1 MSATDI
7 EVNPRDRNFEGIMWM
22 VVTGLC
28 FAAVTGIVRYL
39 GSSLPAVEAAFI
51 RYFIGVLMMGPVLY
65 RLLNFRP
72 SAKLL
77 GGFALRGLVH
87 GFGVIFWFYSMA
99 RIPMSE
105 VTAIGFTT
113 PIFVTIG
120 AAIFLGEKLKI
131 HRIASV
137 LIGFI
142 GTLIILRPGLQ
153 EVSLGQLSQLAAAP
167 LFAVSFLIAK
177 QLTKHVSADVIVAM
191 LSVMCTLVL
200 LPGALIDWQT
210 PTVNEVFW
218 LAVTAGFATFG
229 HFAITKALQAA
240 PISVTQPI
248 SFLQLVWA
256 TLMGIVLFGEAID
269 PYVILGGGII
279 IISATYISH
288 RETRGARNRITPLV
302 NQTKQ

>member
-7 EVNPRDRNFEGIMWM
+7 EAKPKDRTFEGIIWM

-51 RYFIGVLMMGPVLY
+51 RYLIGVLMMGPVLF
-65 RLLNFRP
+65 RLLSFRP

-77 GGFALRGLVH
+77 SGFALRGLVH

-120 AAIFLGEKLKI
+120 AAIFLGEKLKF

-137 LIGFI
+137 LIGFV

-153 EVSLGQLSQLAAAP
+153 EVSLGQLAQLTAAP
-167 LFAVSFLIAK
+167 LFAISFLIAK

-210 PTVNEVFW
+210 PTLKEVFW

-229 HFAITKALQAA
+229 HFAVTKALQAA

-269 PYVILGGGII
+269 PFVLLGGGII
-279 IISATYISH
+279 VISATYISH
-288 RETRGARNRITPLV
+288 RETRGAKKRITPLV
-302 NQTKQ
+302 NETKL

>member
-1 MSATDI
+1 
-7 EVNPRDRNFEGIMWM
+7 
-22 VVTGLC
+22 
-28 FAAVTGIVRYL
+28 
-39 GSSLPAVEAAFI
+39 
-51 RYFIGVLMMGPVLY
+51 
-65 RLLNFRP
+65 
-72 SAKLL
+72 
-77 GGFALRGLVH
+77 
-87 GFGVIFWFYSMA
+87 
-99 RIPMSE
+99 MSE

-167 LFAVSFLIAK
+167 LFAISFSIAK
-177 QLTKHVSADVIVAM
+177 QLTKHVNADVIVAM
-191 LSVMCTLVL
+191 LSAMCTLVL

-229 HFAITKALQAA
+229 HFAKEPCRSRHSRPLRRRLLPGKVRFRKRRRRPLRPERHAPASEKQTGCLPACGCRRFLPEHHGYAKTTRLGVHRHNTGIRRPNQNKRVRHEPPAPSGRAL
-240 PISVTQPI
+240 
-248 SFLQLVWA
+248 
-256 TLMGIVLFGEAID
+256 
-269 PYVILGGGII
+269 
-279 IISATYISH
+279 
-288 RETRGARNRITPLV
+288 R
-302 NQTKQ
+302 

>member
-1 MSATDI
+1 MSTTVI
-7 EVNPRDRNFEGIMWM
+7 ETRPGNRNIEGIAWM

-28 FAAVTGIVRYL
+28 LAAVTGIVRYL
-39 GSSLPAVEAAFI
+39 GSNLPVVEAAFI

-77 GGFALRGLVH
+77 GGFVLRGLVH
-87 GFGVIFWFYSMA
+87 GFAVVFWFYAMA

-120 AAIFLGEKLKI
+120 AAMFLGEKLKI
-131 HRIASV
+131 HRVASV

-153 EVSLGQLSQLAAAP
+153 DVSIGQLSQLAAAP
-167 LFAVSFLIAK
+167 LFAISYLIAK
-177 QLTKHVSADVIVAM
+177 QLTKDVSANVIVAM

-200 LPGALIDWQT
+200 LPGALLDWQT
-210 PTVNEVFW
+210 PTINEVFW

-229 HFAITKALQAA
+229 HFAVTKALQAA
-240 PISVTQPI
+240 PIAVTQPI

-256 TLMGIVLFGEAID
+256 TLLGIVLFGEAID
-269 PYVILGGGII
+269 PFVILGGGII
-279 IISATYISH
+279 VISATYISH
-288 RETRGARNRITPLV
+288 RETRVAKKLITPLV